1 MTSRTRTSGAVRR
14 AVVPAT
20 AITLLLT
27 GCGAEVE
34 DDGGDAAGTVTVGRC
49 GEEVE
54 YRRPERA
61 VVYEAGSADKMFAL
75 GLTDAVHGYVM
86 PPANPPVEESPWAEE
101 YARVEMLSDDLLN
114 RELVVDARADF
125 VVAGWQSGFSD
136 ERGITPEILDG
147 LGIQSFM
154 HSETC
159 YNYPGHPMEV
169 TPFEGLYTDLERM
182 GEIFGVEERAAEV
195 VAGLRERVE
204 AVAEQAPEGPPP
216 RVFLYDSGTDQPFTS
231 GNQAPPDEIIDVA
244 GGENIFSGLTDRWTS
259 VGWEAVVEADPE
271 VVIILD
277 YGDQPAEEKIDFL
290 KSFPA
295 LSEVTA
301 IREDNFH
308 ILDYNE
314 AISGPRIVDG
324 AEDFGAYLRTYAGG
338 GSAD

>member
-1 MTSRTRTSGAVRR
+1 MTAPRSRTVLLPAVAGA
-14 AVVPAT
+14 
-20 AITLLLT
+20 LLLT
-27 GCGAEVE
+27 GCGADVA
-34 DDGGDAAGTVTVGRC
+34 DDSGGEAETTTVARC

-61 VVYEAGSADKMFAL
+61 VVYEAGSADKLFAL

-114 RELVVDARADF
+114 RELVVDARADL

-136 ERGITPEILDG
+136 ERGITPAILDD
-147 LGIQSFM
+147 LGIQSFL

-159 YNYPGHPMEV
+159 YNYPGHPLEV
-169 TPFEGLYTDLERM
+169 TPFEGLYTDLERL
-182 GEIFGVEERAAEV
+182 GEIFDVRERAEEV

-204 AVAEQAPEGPPP
+204 AVRERAPEGRPP
-216 RVFLYDSGTDQPFTS
+216 RVFLYDSGVDAPFTS
-231 GNQAPPDEIIDVA
+231 GNQAPPHEIIEIA
-244 GGENIFSGLTDRWTS
+244 GGENVFADLTERWTS
-259 VGWEAVVEADPE
+259 VGWEPVIEADPE
-271 VVIILD
+271 VIIILD
-277 YGDQPAEEKIDFL
+277 YGDLPAEEKIAFL
-290 KSFPA
+290 TSSPA

-301 IREDNFH
+301 VRERNFH

-324 AEDFGAYLRTYAGG
+324 VEGFGDYLREL
-338 GSAD
+338 DR